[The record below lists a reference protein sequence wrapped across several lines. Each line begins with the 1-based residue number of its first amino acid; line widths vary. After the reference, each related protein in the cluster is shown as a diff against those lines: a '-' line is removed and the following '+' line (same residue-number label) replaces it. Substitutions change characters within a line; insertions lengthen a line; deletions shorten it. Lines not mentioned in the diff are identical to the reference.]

1 MKLRLLYIQSSKEP
15 WAEAAEAI
23 YAKKLRAFGQFEA
36 LALKAKS
43 HARAAAELKRS
54 EESQLLASRLEPH
67 EINVLF
73 DERGKSFS
81 SSESFSGQ
89 FQQMLE
95 TSKRINLFIGGAY
108 GVDARLHQ
116 QFHFIWSFSGL
127 TMNHHLAKTVA
138 LEQVY
143 RAMTIIKG
151 IPYHNA

>member
-81 SSESFSGQ
+81 SSESFSWTISANARD
-89 FQQMLE
+89 QQ
-95 TSKRINLFIGGAY
+95 A
-108 GVDARLHQ
+108 HQ
-116 QFHFIWSFSGL
+116 LGYWWCL
-127 TMNHHLAKTVA
+127 WC
-138 LEQVY
+138 
-143 RAMTIIKG
+143 
-151 IPYHNA
+151 